1 LSNFTSLLK
10 LATLDEVTSRL
21 VGKVPNDMIVKSLES
36 NMTESN
42 YTLYNRLIEKAEEE
56 EEDTQDI
63 TALLRPEQ
71 RKLGEGKQKKV
82 KEEERETLAPSTTF
96 DYYPFVRRYNEL
108 DDFSDSLLVL
118 NEIVRDLQV
127 KKVGKSDETPSG
139 YSIESSQIDRI
150 GGEKESNTILNALRR
165 FDNNPDF
172 LVSNSEFSPYIK
184 TVKGEP
190 VFVALQP
197 PKRLDKETQTMVD
210 RSRKPDMK
218 VQPIID
224 NALDLLKKTF
234 PIEDGNGNMTL
245 LDALTNLHINSYK
258 KTPAGTAGRK
268 KKFSKSILNLRKK
281 LLGLDLGKKENQIE
295 RQLKRLIKVGKDF
308 DKAIKNR
315 DACTDKIDELTQYL
329 QASSDD
335 IIAREIS
342 RTITQISNYMS
353 NKNID
358 KDKLV
363 ELQGILQDMR
373 SAAGQKKG
381 AIVRR
386 VKTRLKFMIELQK
399 EKLADL
405 NNEIIDIGRY
415 SDEVGD
421 VINYTNRFLEL
432 TKVTDKEIDAI
443 RERFLEQDKN
453 EASPSKLEALDEKI
467 KAMEK
472 SKKAYNALERS
483 LGIAISTLLELE
495 DEVRDINKILK
506 RLGTVSNSELKDYLD
521 SLLVPLTKKTTMDEK
536 SIEEKKVAIDTKKV
550 VGVTDNDLEN
560 AMNATF
566 IITKELDKV
575 ETKLKTV
582 EEDFKNYE
590 FGRYGSKEFA
600 DKRIAEL
607 ESAEK
612 DSEAKRLAEK
622 LRRRAEDFKAG
633 KEVGAG
639 FQQIEDSY
647 AGLKVPVINEVGEEE

>member
-1 LSNFTSLLK
+1 MSKFTSLLK

-36 NMTESN
+36 NITESN
-42 YTLYNRLIEKAEEE
+42 YTLYNRLIQKAEEE
-56 EEDTQDI
+56 EEDI

-71 RKLGEGKQKKV
+71 RKLGEGKQKEV
-82 KEEERETLAPSTTF
+82 KEEEKETLSPSTTF

-108 DDFSDSLLVL
+108 DDFSDSLLIL
-118 NEIVRDLQV
+118 NEIVKDLQV
-127 KKVGKSDETPSG
+127 KKVEKSDETPSG
-139 YSIESSQIDRI
+139 YSIESNQIDRI

-184 TVKGEP
+184 MVKGEP

-210 RSRKPDMK
+210 RSRKPDME

-268 KKFSKSILNLRKK
+268 KKFSKAILNLRKK
-281 LLGLDLGKKENQIE
+281 LLGLDLGKEEKRIE
-295 RQLKRLIKVGKDF
+295 RQLKKLIKVGKSF
-308 DKAIKNR
+308 DEAIKNR

-342 RTITQISNYMS
+342 RTVKQISQYMS

-386 VKTRLKFMIELQK
+386 VKTRLKFIIDLQK
-399 EKLADL
+399 DKLVDL
-405 NNEIIDIGRY
+405 NNEIIDVGRY

-421 VINYTNRFLEL
+421 VISYTNRFLEL
-432 TKVTDKEIDAI
+432 TKVTDEEIDAI
-443 RERFLEQDKN
+443 RERFLEQSDN
-453 EASPSKLEALDEKI
+453 EASRSKLEILDKKI
-467 KAMEK
+467 NAMVK
-472 SKKAYNALERS
+472 SKKAYDALEKS
-483 LGIAISTLLELE
+483 LGIAISTLLGIEK
-495 DEVRDINKILK
+495 EVKYIDRVLK
-506 RLGTVSNSELKDYLD
+506 RLRSVSNSELNDYLD
-521 SLLVPLTKKTTMDEK
+521 SLLVPLTKKTTMNEEGIK
-536 SIEEKKVAIDTKKV
+536 EKKVAIDTKKV
-550 VGVTDNDLEN
+550 VGVTDDDLED
-560 AMNATF
+560 AMNATY
-566 IITKELDKV
+566 IITKDLDKV

-582 EEDFKNYE
+582 EEDFRKYE

-600 DKRIAEL
+600 DKKIAEI
-607 ESAEK
+607 ESAEA
-612 DSEAKRLAEK
+612 DIEAERLAEK
-622 LRRRAEDFKAG
+622 LRRRADDFKAG
-633 KEVGAG
+633 KEVATI
-639 FQQIEDSY
+639 QEIEGSYPEIKTDSSN
-647 AGLKVPVINEVGEEE
+647 KVGEEE

>member
-1 LSNFTSLLK
+1 MLK

-36 NMTESN
+36 NITESN
-42 YTLYNRLIEKAEEE
+42 YTLYNRLIQKAEEE
-56 EEDTQDI
+56 EDI

-71 RKLGEGKQKKV
+71 RKLGEGKQKEV
-82 KEEERETLAPSTTF
+82 KEEEKETLSPSTTF

-108 DDFSDSLLVL
+108 DDFSDSLLIL
-118 NEIVRDLQV
+118 NEIVKDLQV
-127 KKVGKSDETPSG
+127 KKVEKSDETPSG
-139 YSIESSQIDRI
+139 YSIESNQIDRI
-150 GGEKESNTILNALRR
+150 GGERESNTILNALRR

-184 TVKGEP
+184 MVKGEP

-210 RSRKPDMK
+210 RSRKPDME

-268 KKFSKSILNLRKK
+268 KKFSKAILNLRKK
-281 LLGLDLGKKENQIE
+281 LLGLDLGKEEKRIE
-295 RQLKRLIKVGKDF
+295 RQLKRLIKVGKSF
-308 DKAIKNR
+308 DEAIKNR
-315 DACTDKIDELTQYL
+315 DACTDRIDELTQYL

-342 RTITQISNYMS
+342 RTVKQISQYMS

-386 VKTRLKFMIELQK
+386 VKTRLKFMINIQK
-399 EKLADL
+399 ELLVDL
-405 NNEIIDIGRY
+405 NDEIIDVGRY

-421 VINYTNRFLEL
+421 VISYTNRFLEL
-432 TKVTDKEIDAI
+432 TKVTDEEIDAI
-443 RERFLEQDKN
+443 RERFLEQSDN
-453 EASPSKLEALDEKI
+453 EASRSKLEILDKKI
-467 KAMEK
+467 NAMVK
-472 SKKAYNALERS
+472 SKKAYDALEKS
-483 LGIAISTLLELE
+483 LGIAISTLLGIEK
-495 DEVRDINKILK
+495 EVKYIDRVLK
-506 RLGTVSNSELKDYLD
+506 RLRSVSNSELNDYLD
-521 SLLVPLTKKTTMDEK
+521 SLLVPLTKKTTMDEEG
-536 SIEEKKVAIDTKKV
+536 IEEKKVAIDTKKV
-550 VGVTDNDLEN
+550 VGVTDDDLED
-560 AMNATF
+560 AMNATY
-566 IITKELDKV
+566 IITKDLDKV

-582 EEDFKNYE
+582 EEDFRKYE

-600 DKRIAEL
+600 DKKIAEI
-607 ESAEK
+607 ESAEA
-612 DSEAKRLAEK
+612 DIEAERLAEK
-622 LRRRAEDFKAG
+622 LRRRADDFKAG
-633 KEVGAG
+633 KEVSPQ
-639 FQQIEDSY
+639 FQEIEDSY
-647 AGLKVPVINEVGEEE
+647 PEIKTDSSNKVGEEE

>member
-1 LSNFTSLLK
+1 
-10 LATLDEVTSRL
+10 
-21 VGKVPNDMIVKSLES
+21 M
-36 NMTESN
+36 
-42 YTLYNRLIEKAEEE
+42 
-56 EEDTQDI
+56 
-63 TALLRPEQ
+63 
-71 RKLGEGKQKKV
+71 
-82 KEEERETLAPSTTF
+82 
-96 DYYPFVRRYNEL
+96 
-108 DDFSDSLLVL
+108 
-118 NEIVRDLQV
+118 
-127 KKVGKSDETPSG
+127 
-139 YSIESSQIDRI
+139 
-150 GGEKESNTILNALRR
+150 
-165 FDNNPDF
+165 
-172 LVSNSEFSPYIK
+172 
-184 TVKGEP
+184 
-190 VFVALQP
+190 
-197 PKRLDKETQTMVD
+197 
-210 RSRKPDMK
+210 
-218 VQPIID
+218 
-224 NALDLLKKTF
+224 
-234 PIEDGNGNMTL
+234 
-245 LDALTNLHINSYK
+245 
-258 KTPAGTAGRK
+258 
-268 KKFSKSILNLRKK
+268 
-281 LLGLDLGKKENQIE
+281 DLGKKENQIE
-295 RQLKRLIKVGKDF
+295 RQLKRLVKVGKDF

-315 DACTDKIDELTQYL
+315 DACTNKIDELTQYL

-421 VINYTNRFLEL
+421 VISYTNRFLEL

-443 RERFLEQDKN
+443 RERFLEQDNN
-453 EASPSKLEALDEKI
+453 EASPSKLEALDIKI
-467 KAMEK
+467 KEMVE
-472 SKKAYNALERS
+472 SKKSYDNLEKS

-495 DEVRDINKILK
+495 DEVRDINKLLK
-506 RLGTVSNSELKDYLD
+506 KLGTVSNSELKDYLD

-566 IITKELDKV
+566 IVTKELDKV
-575 ETKLKTV
+575 ENKLKTV
-582 EEDFKNYE
+582 EKDFNNYKA
-590 FGRYGSKEFA
+590 SKYITELFA
-600 DKRIAEL
+600 DKKIARIETAER
-607 ESAEK
+607 ESAAE
-612 DSEAKRLAEK
+612 RLAEK
-622 LRRRAEDFKAG
+622 LRERAEDFKAG

-647 AGLKVPVINEVGEEE
+647 AALKVPVKDSSNEVGEEE

>member
-1 LSNFTSLLK
+1 MSKFTSLLK

-36 NMTESN
+36 NITESN
-42 YTLYNRLIEKAEEE
+42 YTLYNRLIQKAEEE
-56 EEDTQDI
+56 EEDI

-71 RKLGEGKQKKV
+71 RKLGEGKQKEV
-82 KEEERETLAPSTTF
+82 KEEEKETLSPSTTF

-108 DDFSDSLLVL
+108 DDFSDSLLIL
-118 NEIVRDLQV
+118 NEIVKDLQV
-127 KKVGKSDETPSG
+127 KKVEKSDETPSG
-139 YSIESSQIDRI
+139 YSIESNQIDRI

-184 TVKGEP
+184 MVKGEP

-210 RSRKPDMK
+210 RSRKPDME

-268 KKFSKSILNLRKK
+268 KKFSKAILNLRKK
-281 LLGLDLGKKENQIE
+281 LLGLDLGKEEKRIE
-295 RQLKRLIKVGKDF
+295 RQLKKLIKVGKSF
-308 DKAIKNR
+308 DEAIKNR

-342 RTITQISNYMS
+342 RTVKQISQYMS

-386 VKTRLKFMIELQK
+386 VKTRLKFIIDLQK
-399 EKLADL
+399 DKLVDL
-405 NNEIIDIGRY
+405 NNEIIDVGRY

-421 VINYTNRFLEL
+421 VISYTNRFLEL
-432 TKVTDKEIDAI
+432 TKVTDEEIDAI
-443 RERFLEQDKN
+443 RERFLEQSDN
-453 EASPSKLEALDEKI
+453 EASRSKLEILDKKI
-467 KAMEK
+467 NAMVK
-472 SKKAYNALERS
+472 SKKAYDALEKS
-483 LGIAISTLLELE
+483 LGIAISTLLGIEK
-495 DEVRDINKILK
+495 EVKSINRVLK
-506 RLGTVSNSELKDYLD
+506 RLRSVSNSELNDYLD
-521 SLLVPLTKKTTMDEK
+521 SLLVPLTKKTTMNEEGIK
-536 SIEEKKVAIDTKKV
+536 EKKVAIDTKKV
-550 VGVTDNDLEN
+550 VGVTDDDLED
-560 AMNATF
+560 AMNATY
-566 IITKELDKV
+566 IITKDLDKV

-582 EEDFKNYE
+582 EEDFRKYE

-600 DKRIAEL
+600 DKKIAEI
-607 ESAEK
+607 ESAEA
-612 DSEAKRLAEK
+612 DIEAERLAEK
-622 LRRRAEDFKAG
+622 LRRRADDFKAG
-633 KEVGAG
+633 KEVATI
-639 FQQIEDSY
+639 QEIEGSYPEIKTDSSN
-647 AGLKVPVINEVGEEE
+647 KVGEEE

>member
-1 LSNFTSLLK
+1 MLK

-36 NMTESN
+36 NITESN
-42 YTLYNRLIEKAEEE
+42 YTLYNRLIQKAEEE
-56 EEDTQDI
+56 EDI

-71 RKLGEGKQKKV
+71 RKLGEGKQKEV
-82 KEEERETLAPSTTF
+82 KEEEKETLSPSTTF

-108 DDFSDSLLVL
+108 DDFSDSLLIL
-118 NEIVRDLQV
+118 NEIVKDLQV
-127 KKVGKSDETPSG
+127 KKVEKSDETPSG
-139 YSIESSQIDRI
+139 YSIESNQIDRI

-184 TVKGEP
+184 MVKGEP

-210 RSRKPDMK
+210 RSRKPDME

-234 PIEDGNGNMTL
+234 PIEDGKGNMTL

-268 KKFSKSILNLRKK
+268 KKFSKAILNLRKK
-281 LLGLDLGKKENQIE
+281 LLGLDLGKEEKRIE
-295 RQLKRLIKVGKDF
+295 RQLKKLIKVGKSF
-308 DKAIKNR
+308 DEAIKNR

-342 RTITQISNYMS
+342 RTVKQISQYMS

-386 VKTRLKFMIELQK
+386 VKTRLKFIIDLQK
-399 EKLADL
+399 DKLVDL
-405 NNEIIDIGRY
+405 NNEIIDVGRY

-421 VINYTNRFLEL
+421 VISYTNRFLEL
-432 TKVTDKEIDAI
+432 TKVTDEEIDAI
-443 RERFLEQDKN
+443 RERFLEQSDN
-453 EASPSKLEALDEKI
+453 EASRSKLEILDKKI
-467 KAMEK
+467 NAMVK
-472 SKKAYNALERS
+472 SKKAYDALEKS
-483 LGIAISTLLELE
+483 LGIAISTLLGIEK
-495 DEVRDINKILK
+495 EVKYIDRVLK
-506 RLGTVSNSELKDYLD
+506 RLRSVSNSELNDYLD
-521 SLLVPLTKKTTMDEK
+521 SLLVPLTKKTTMNEEGIK
-536 SIEEKKVAIDTKKV
+536 EKKVAIDTKKV
-550 VGVTDNDLEN
+550 VGVTDDDLED
-560 AMNATF
+560 AMNATY
-566 IITKELDKV
+566 IITKDLDKV

-582 EEDFKNYE
+582 EEDFRKYE

-600 DKRIAEL
+600 DKKIAEI
-607 ESAEK
+607 ESAEA
-612 DSEAKRLAEK
+612 DIEAERLAEK
-622 LRRRAEDFKAG
+622 LRRRADDFKAG
-633 KEVGAG
+633 KEVATI
-639 FQQIEDSY
+639 QEIEGSYPEIKTDSSN
-647 AGLKVPVINEVGEEE
+647 KVGEEE

>member
-1 LSNFTSLLK
+1 MLK

-36 NMTESN
+36 NITESN
-42 YTLYNRLIEKAEEE
+42 YTLYNRLIQKAEEE
-56 EEDTQDI
+56 EDI

-71 RKLGEGKQKKV
+71 RKLGEGKQKEV
-82 KEEERETLAPSTTF
+82 KEEEKETLSPSTTF

-108 DDFSDSLLVL
+108 DDFSDSLLIL
-118 NEIVRDLQV
+118 NEIVKDLQV
-127 KKVGKSDETPSG
+127 KKVEKSDETPSG
-139 YSIESSQIDRI
+139 YSIESNQIDRI
-150 GGEKESNTILNALRR
+150 GGERESNTILNALRR

-184 TVKGEP
+184 MVKGEP

-210 RSRKPDMK
+210 RSRKPDME

-234 PIEDGNGNMTL
+234 PIEDGKGNMTL

-268 KKFSKSILNLRKK
+268 KKFSKAILNLRKK
-281 LLGLDLGKKENQIE
+281 LLGLDLGKEEKRIE
-295 RQLKRLIKVGKDF
+295 RQLKKLIKVGKSF
-308 DKAIKNR
+308 DEAIKNR

-342 RTITQISNYMS
+342 RTVKQISQYMS

-386 VKTRLKFMIELQK
+386 VKTRLKFMINLQK
-399 EKLADL
+399 DKLVDL
-405 NNEIIDIGRY
+405 NNEIIDVGRY

-421 VINYTNRFLEL
+421 VISYTNRFLEL
-432 TKVTDKEIDAI
+432 TKVTDEEIDAI
-443 RERFLEQDKN
+443 RERFLEQSDN
-453 EASPSKLEALDEKI
+453 EASRSKLEILDKKI
-467 KAMEK
+467 NAMVK
-472 SKKAYNALERS
+472 SKKAYDALEKS
-483 LGIAISTLLELE
+483 LGIAISTLLGIEK
-495 DEVRDINKILK
+495 EVKYIDRVLK
-506 RLGTVSNSELKDYLD
+506 RLRSVSNSELNDYLD
-521 SLLVPLTKKTTMDEK
+521 SLLVPLTKKTTMNEEGIK
-536 SIEEKKVAIDTKKV
+536 EKKVAIDTKKV
-550 VGVTDNDLEN
+550 VGVTDDDLED
-560 AMNATF
+560 AMNATY
-566 IITKELDKV
+566 IITKDLDKV

-582 EEDFKNYE
+582 EEDFRKYE

-600 DKRIAEL
+600 DKKIAEI
-607 ESAEK
+607 ESAEA
-612 DSEAKRLAEK
+612 DIEAERLAEK
-622 LRRRAEDFKAG
+622 LRRRADDFKAG
-633 KEVGAG
+633 KEVATI
-639 FQQIEDSY
+639 QEIEGSYPEIKTDSSN
-647 AGLKVPVINEVGEEE
+647 KVGEEE